1 MARDHA
7 RVNVAIWGDPDFR
20 GLPQQAQHLYLLL
33 WSSPGL
39 TYCGTHD
46 WRPARL
52 AGLAGGW
59 TREDVEA
66 AGACLAARYFV
77 VIDDEREEI
86 LLRSWIRFDGLM
98 KQPRMAVSCVTAYAE
113 TASDLIRSVVVSE
126 LRRVHEETPSLAC
139 WTDRR
144 VAEVLE
150 HPAAEPKGWPTP
162 EDPFGDGFTPG
173 FTPGLAQTYPLG
185 LGSVSGRATPSP
197 SPAPYSLL
205 LPGSEEVQRSS
216 GSKPSRPAQPDT
228 FEAWWNTWPRKE
240 AKAKAQAA
248 YAKALKAI
256 DAEKLAL
263 LTAEWFEAR
272 PDLEPKFI
280 PLPASWLNAR
290 RWEDERPARPAT
302 PAASPSNW
310 DRLPTAAELRARRQ
324 AGEA

>member
-20 GLPQQAQHLYLLL
+20 NLPQQAQHLYLLL

-39 TYCGTHD
+39 TYCGSHD

-59 TREDVEA
+59 TRDDVEA
-66 AGACLAARYFV
+66 AGACLAARYFA

-126 LRRVHEETPSLAC
+126 LRRVHEEAPNLAC

-162 EDPFGDGFTPG
+162 IDPFGDGFGDG

-197 SPAPYSLL
+197 SPTPYSLL
-205 LPGSEEVQRSS
+205 LAAAEEVQRSS
-216 GSKPSRPAQPDT
+216 ESKPSSPAKPDT
-228 FEAWWNTWPRKE
+228 FEAWWSTWPRKE
-240 AKAKAQAA
+240 AKAKAQTA
-248 YAKALKAI
+248 YVKALKTISA
-256 DAEKLAL
+256 DELAR

-272 PDLEPKFI
+272 PDVEPKFI

-290 RWEDERPARPAT
+290 RWEDERPARPTT

-324 AGEA
+324 AGDA